1 MANDTVITVIG
12 NLTADPEL
20 RFTQSGIAVA
30 SFTIASTPR
39 MFDRQANEWKDG
51 EALFLRCSIWRD
63 AAENVAESLEKGS
76 RVVAQGRL
84 KQRSFTDREGNNRT
98 SIELDVDEVGPS
110 LKYATAKANKVQRGG
125 GGGGRGGFGGG
136 APQGGAPQGGGQ
148 GGFGGQGNPGGQG
161 GYNNAPQGAPNAD
174 PWAGGG
180 NQGGYDDPPF

>member
-20 RFTQSGIAVA
+20 RFTQSGVAVA

-39 MFDRQANEWKDG
+39 TFDRQANEWKDG

-84 KQRSFTDREGNNRT
+84 KQRSFTDREGQNRT
-98 SIELDVDEVGPS
+98 TIELDVDEIGPS
-110 LKYATAKANKVQRGG
+110 LRYATAKATRVQRGG
-125 GGGGRGGFGGG
+125 GGGGRGFGGG
-136 APQGGAPQGGGQ
+136 APQGGGQQGGYGGAPQGGGY
-148 GGFGGQGNPGGQG
+148 GG
-161 GYNNAPQGAPNAD
+161 APQGAPAAD

>member
-39 MFDRQANEWKDG
+39 TFDRQANEWKDG

-98 SIELDVDEVGPS
+98 SIELDVDEIGPS
-110 LKYATAKANKVQRGG
+110 LRYATAKANKVQRGG

-136 APQGGAPQGGGQ
+136 APQGGAPQGG
-148 GGFGGQGNPGGQG
+148 FGGQGGQG
-161 GYNNAPQGAPNAD
+161 GYNNAPQGAPSAD